1 MTFRVRLKLRLSCRF
16 FCVFIAAAFAEPTMP
31 LAFLLRRLP
40 VVLYLLAG
48 SLGGAIP
55 PTPQAGD
62 FLHDLAGLL
71 TADELGSLRTRQ
83 REVFQ
88 QTQIPIVV
96 VTVPAMNQYVPGS
109 TSIETFA
116 RLWFNTWGIGSQ
128 RKNDG
133 ILVIVSR
140 NDRRARIELGV
151 EWGRRWDNYAQHVM
165 NERMVPRFKTG
176 NYGAGLIAGME
187 ALARAAQAGPKSEPP
202 APSALEKF
210 MASPVVKFARENNPL
225 MERYGKW
232 APLLLLVGGLLVVAG
247 LVIPEYRW
255 KLIGLGLGLIGL
267 VVLFWVVAIILAFLF
282 RGSSRGSSGG
292 GGGGFGGG
300 SSGGGGASGSW

>member
-1 MTFRVRLKLRLSCRF
+1 
-16 FCVFIAAAFAEPTMP
+16 MP
-31 LAFLLRRLP
+31 LFFLLRRLP
-40 VVLYLLAG
+40 LLLCLLAG
-48 SLGGAIP
+48 NLGAAIP
-55 PTPQAGD
+55 PTPPAGD

-71 TADELGSLRTRQ
+71 TSEEQGALRTQ
-83 REVFQ
+83 QQEVFQ

-96 VTVPAMNQYVPGS
+96 VTVSDMNQYLPGS
-109 TSIETFA
+109 TSIEAFA
-116 RLWFNTWGIGSQ
+116 RVWFDTWGIGSK

-140 NDRRARIELGV
+140 NDRRARIEFGV
-151 EWGRRWDNYAQHVM
+151 EWGRRWDKYAQHVM
-165 NERMVPRFKTG
+165 DERMVPRFKTG
-176 NYGAGLIAGME
+176 KYGAGLIAGLE

-210 MASPVVKFARENNPL
+210 LATPVVKFARENNPL

-232 APLLLLVGGLLVVAG
+232 APLLLLVGALLVVAG
-247 LVIPEYRW
+247 LVVPEYRW
-255 KLIGLGLGLIGL
+255 KLIGFGLGLIGL
-267 VVLFWVVAIILAFLF
+267 VVLFWVVAIIFAFVF